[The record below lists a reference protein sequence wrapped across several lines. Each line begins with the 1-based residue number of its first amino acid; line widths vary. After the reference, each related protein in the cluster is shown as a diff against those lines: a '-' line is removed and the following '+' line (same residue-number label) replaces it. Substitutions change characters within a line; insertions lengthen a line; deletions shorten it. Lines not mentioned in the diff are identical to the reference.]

1 MNENLVMEM
10 RLDGLSCLVFQTLRW
25 NSKTDETVCCE
36 VAIQHGAKMNIE
48 FEVISCTRIV
58 SIWYR
63 MLMPKTSAM
72 YNRLEIKETVLKEFT
87 IPKSDV
93 FTPHPTTK

>member
-1 MNENLVMEM
+1 
-10 RLDGLSCLVFQTLRW
+10 
-25 NSKTDETVCCE
+25 
-36 VAIQHGAKMNIE
+36 MNIE

-58 SIWYR
+58 SIRYR

-87 IPKSDV
+87 IHKSDV